1 MHKEITMELLFLV
14 IIVGA
19 GGWLAY
25 NHFNRKP
32 TDEVK
37 PEAPYK
43 VETPEQ
49 PSWHTAPAENT
60 KPVTLTDVLDVN
72 KDGKVD
78 MSDVK
83 AAVTKTKA
91 RVKKSADVDG
101 DSKVTVKDAK
111 AAVAKVKKSRKPTS
125 KKA

>member
-14 IIVGA
+14 IIVGV

-25 NHFNRKP
+25 NHFNRKAQ
-32 TDEVK
+32 EESK

-43 VETPEQ
+43 IESPDQ
-49 PSWHTAPAENT
+49 PSWHTAPAENI

-78 MSDVK
+78 IADVK
-83 AAVTKTKA
+83 EAVKKTRT

-101 DSKVTVKDAK
+101 DGKVTAKDAK
-111 AAVAKVKKSRKPTS
+111 AAVAKVTKRRRTNS